1 MVTIYLCSLY
11 YYVSCNYRYD
21 DIDKSQIIGFLGG
34 LGTWYWGLGTG
45 DLGLGIGDWG
55 LGCRFLE
62 KVDSEKVKGVH
73 IGIRNCHGYTRG
85 KETDTGFNYRSYY
98 YINLG

>member
-1 MVTIYLCSLY
+1 
-11 YYVSCNYRYD
+11 
-21 DIDKSQIIGFLGG
+21 
-34 LGTWYWGLGTG
+34 
-45 DLGLGIGDWG
+45 

-85 KETDTGFNYRSYY
+85 KETDTGFNYQFYY
-98 YINLG
+98 YIDFGINPD